1 MGPEH
6 PGNPAAREL
15 GYCPCCGY
23 LTLPEGA
30 PGSYEVCPV
39 CHWMDDPLQFA
50 DEEYVSDTNHVSLR
64 KARENFRN
72 HGAAT
77 EVLVDETRE
86 PDANETRDPNWP
98 YENESE

>member
-1 MGPEH
+1 MTDH

-23 LTLPEGA
+23 LTLPEGQ

-50 DEEYVSDTNHVSLR
+50 DSDYVSDTNHVSL
-64 KARENFRN
+64 KEARENFLEF
-72 HGAAT
+72 GAASDG
-77 EVLVDETRE
+77 VRDETRE
-86 PDANETRDPNWP
+86 PSQNEPRDPNWP
-98 YENESE
+98 YE